1 MFDVLDIGAS
11 GLAAQRVRM
20 DTIAGNIANINV
32 TRRAGAGSGPYQRRF
47 VVFGSGQAKDPA
59 KPGVHVA
66 AVESDPSEGRKEY
79 LPQHPDAGADGYVR
93 FPNIDLSVEYVNMLE
108 ASRAYEAN
116 VTMMEV
122 TKTMLSASLRLIA

>member
-32 TRRAGAGSGPYQRRF
+32 TRKAGAGSGPYQRRF
-47 VVFGSGQAKDPA
+47 VLFGSGQPGDAGRA
-59 KPGVHVA
+59 GVHVEK
-66 AVESDPSEGRKEY
+66 VGVDDTEGRKEY
-79 LPQHPDAGADGYVR
+79 LPGHPDAGKDGYVR
-93 FPNIDLSVEYVNMLE
+93 FPNVDLSVEYVNMLE

-122 TKTMLSASLRLIA
+122 TKGMMSASLRLIA

>member
-1 MFDVLDIGAS
+1 MFNVLDIGAS

-32 TRRAGAGSGPYQRRF
+32 TRRAGEGSGPYQRRF
-47 VVFGSGQAKDPA
+47 VVFGSGQ
-59 KPGVHVA
+59 PGDRKKAGVRVDR
-66 AVESDPSEGRKEY
+66 VGVDTTEGRKEY
-79 LPQHPDAGADGYVR
+79 LPGHPDAGPDGNVR

-122 TKTMLSASLRLIA
+122 TKSMMNASLRLIA